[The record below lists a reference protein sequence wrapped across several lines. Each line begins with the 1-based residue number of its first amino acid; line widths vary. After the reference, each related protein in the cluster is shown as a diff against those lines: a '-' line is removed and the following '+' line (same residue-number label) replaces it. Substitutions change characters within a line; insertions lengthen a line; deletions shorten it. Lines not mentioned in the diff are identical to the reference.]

1 MTDQPT
7 PKADPLAAERAYL
20 ADLETKPLPKR
31 WGGYL
36 KLSGPGFLQSAMT
49 LGGGTAFTSLLLA
62 TYDYKLLWVAPLGM
76 IMGVVMLS
84 ALSYQTLS
92 TGERPFEA
100 VRKHISPGFAWA
112 WVLASLG
119 ATIIWHFA
127 QYGLLAGMGKDLI
140 AATTGYAPPSDSGAN
155 TGLVLAIG
163 FAVMA
168 VAIFIVF
175 QYSKGHRGIR
185 IYETIVKSLVW
196 MIIAILAVVVIM
208 FGIKGKLDAGQIFSG
223 YIPSFLPDD
232 PKGIEKVIGALGA
245 SVGINMTFLF
255 GYSQLARGWGREHRG
270 LARFDLS
277 FGMLVPF
284 TIATSLLV
292 IAAATAFQGTVA
304 PGDQVLPMAL
314 AGMFDKAGLPA
325 TASRIV
331 FDIGICAMLLSCIT
345 MHMLCCGFCL
355 SEALKFKPEGIKY
368 KLACLTPCIGVFG
381 VLLWKHMRTDI
392 APWTS
397 ALCWVMLP
405 IAYIAFLIL
414 NNKKKYLGD
423 DTPKGA
429 KGAIWNLAMI
439 LIVLFT
445 IGSTGY
451 FFYAKYGMPQSTR
464 VAAEVK
470 MAEFY
475 ADLARKDFAEAEK
488 TGDGL
493 VAAKAKAE
501 LLTKKK
507 ALLDVVLIKQKA
519 QEASSDPVVAA
530 ILAKGVVAVRGQ
542 IDVFLKLA
550 SMGKSIQAK
559 KMALAEAKEKTKL
572 QNELDGLMAKK
583 QLLDKKAALLKTT
596 LTTLEMLEAASA
608 DATVKETLKGFEEQ
622 LDELNKTIAK
632 VSKG

>member
-1 MTDQPT
+1 MTDQTT
-7 PKADPLAAERAYL
+7 PAADPLAAERAYL
-20 ADLETKPLPKR
+20 AYLETKPLPKR

-62 TYDYKLLWVAPLGM
+62 TYDYRLLWVAPLGM

-100 VRKHISPGFAWA
+100 VRKHVSPGLAWA

-119 ATIIWHFA
+119 ATVIWHFA

-140 AATTGYAPPSDSGAN
+140 AATTGYVPAPGSGAD
-155 TGLVLAIG
+155 TGLVLGIG

-223 YIPSFLPDD
+223 YIPTFLPDD

-270 LARFDLS
+270 LARFDLA

-314 AGMFDKAGLPA
+314 ASMFDKAGLPA

-355 SEALKFKPEGIKY
+355 SETLKFKPEGLKY

-381 VLLWKHMRTDI
+381 VLLWKYMKTDI

-423 DTPKGA
+423 DKPKGA
-429 KGAIWNLAMI
+429 KGVIWNVAML

-445 IGSTGY
+445 LSSTGY
-451 FFYAKYGMPQSTR
+451 FFYAKYGMPQSVR
-464 VAAEVK
+464 VKAEVK

-475 ADLARKDFAEAEK
+475 AKVE
-488 TGDGL
+488 G
-493 VAAKAKAE
+493 
-501 LLTKKK
+501 
-507 ALLDVVLIKQKA
+507 Q
-519 QEASSDPVVAA
+519 DPA
-530 ILAKGVVAVRGQ
+530 
-542 IDVFLKLA
+542 
-550 SMGKSIQAK
+550 
-559 KMALAEAKEKTKL
+559 
-572 QNELDGLMAKK
+572 
-583 QLLDKKAALLKTT
+583 KAALLVKKVA
-596 LTTLEMLEAASA
+596 LLEVKLEKQKALEAATD
-608 DATVKETLKGFEEQ
+608 DAAKIALAEDLKANKKVLDALGKQIKEFGKPTTPVAPNLVAPAIPAGPAEVVKP
-622 LDELNKTIAK
+622 
-632 VSKG
+632 